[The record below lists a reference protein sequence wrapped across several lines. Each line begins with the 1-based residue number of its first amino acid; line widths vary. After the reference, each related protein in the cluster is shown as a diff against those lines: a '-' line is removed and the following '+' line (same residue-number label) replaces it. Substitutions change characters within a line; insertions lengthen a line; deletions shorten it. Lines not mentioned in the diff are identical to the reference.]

1 MTAVMNMM
9 SYQSLMFSQVS
20 RLLFEKHLK
29 LAEISQETG
38 WPQLCIYCEDAPQF
52 FFLYPFVF
60 PSSKFQFVLALLDMG
75 FMSQVVSIGIPKHFQ
90 CINNRIFVGKFYKT
104 SEILHFLQEGGCR
117 YYLQQHPQ
125 FDGFLKEVWKSE
137 SGGQQRFLHL
147 SIFSL

>member
-9 SYQSLMFSQVS
+9 SYQSHMFSQVS
-20 RLLFEKHLK
+20 RILFEKHLK

-38 WPQLCIYCEDAPQF
+38 WSQLCIYCEDAPI

-60 PSSKFQFVLALLDMG
+60 PSSKFQFVLALLDTG
-75 FMSQVVSIGIPKHFQ
+75 FMSQIISIEIPKHFQ

-104 SEILHFLQEGGCR
+104 SGILHFLQEGGCR
-117 YYLQQHPQ
+117 NYLWQHPQ

-137 SGGQQRFLHL
+137 SGGQQRFLYL
-147 SIFSL
+147 SIFSF